1 VSTPP
6 HPFLA
11 TQPLRPRSA
20 LKRESAA
27 SAHRVVFAPSHS
39 PSPPPSTPSGAAASH
54 TPRLDGLTGVNSPYE
69 MERDTPR
76 DLRDVT
82 AVSPRWSGGGGGGN
96 VASPGARGEG
106 RSGGR
111 WMVTS
116 PRVVTSPQLP
126 PTPPVLGISGRLGGW
141 VGGAEEGGAEVV
153 RWLGE
158 IGLDRWREGEGGRAC
173 ARDRASVCAC
183 VRACMLLAAVLY
195 FCMYVPALMYVCIC
209 AQVRDEVSSRK
220 DTHTNTKTLS
230 HTQTH
235 TLCLSLSRERALT
248 LTLSVALTRA
258 RAHTR
263 RYATSFIEEGWDS
276 LEAVAAMSE
285 AEMLRCANVK

>member
-1 VSTPP
+1 
-6 HPFLA
+6 
-11 TQPLRPRSA
+11 
-20 LKRESAA
+20 
-27 SAHRVVFAPSHS
+27 
-39 PSPPPSTPSGAAASH
+39 
-54 TPRLDGLTGVNSPYE
+54 
-69 MERDTPR
+69 
-76 DLRDVT
+76 
-82 AVSPRWSGGGGGGN
+82 
-96 VASPGARGEG
+96 
-106 RSGGR
+106 
-111 WMVTS
+111 
-116 PRVVTSPQLP
+116 
-126 PTPPVLGISGRLGGW
+126 
-141 VGGAEEGGAEVV
+141 
-153 RWLGE
+153 
-158 IGLDRWREGEGGRAC
+158 
-173 ARDRASVCAC
+173 
-183 VRACMLLAAVLY
+183 MLLAAVLY

>member
-39 PSPPPSTPSGAAASH
+39 PSPPPSTPSGAAAAR

-82 AVSPRWSGGGGGGN
+82 AVSPRWSGGGGGGS

-111 WMVTS
+111 W
-116 PRVVTSPQLP
+116 VVTSPQPP
-126 PTPPVLGISGRLGGW
+126 PTPPVLGMAGRVGGG

-195 FCMYVPALMYVCIC
+195 FCMYVHARMYVCIC
-209 AQVRDEVSSRK
+209 AHSGSRRGFIQERH
-220 DTHTNTKTLS
+220 THTHTHTHTHKTLS
-230 HTQTH
+230 LTQKH
-235 TLCLSLSRERALT
+235 
-248 LTLSVALTRA
+248 TLSVSLSSASALSLTHSQCRSNS
-258 RAHTR
+258 RTHTH
-263 RYATSFIEEGWDS
+263 T
-276 LEAVAAMSE
+276 
-285 AEMLRCANVK
+285 